1 MLRGLY
7 TAASGML
14 LEKTRTDVIANNL
27 ANVNTTGFKRD
38 SLLTEA
44 FPQLLLHRLDDP
56 VQQMPLVPWPP
67 VDLRPPVGWVGVGA
81 AVQGTATDF
90 TQGQLVVTDNPL
102 DVALVGRGFLVVEE
116 RGGLRYTRNGSLA
129 LDSEGYLVTSE
140 GARVLG
146 LNGPVA
152 VSGSKI
158 QITAEGEVL
167 VDGAYV
173 DTLQVVDFPEPAGLV
188 KEGDSLYRATA
199 AAGAP
204 QPAEA
209 EVRQGVLER
218 SNVNSIQE
226 MIDLI
231 AATRAYEANQKMVLT
246 QDQLLGKAVNEVG
259 RVG

>member
-14 LEKTRTDVIANNL
+14 LEKTHADVIANNL

-44 FPQLLLHRLDDP
+44 FPQMLMHRLDDP
-56 VQQMPLVPWPP
+56 AQLIPGQPGRWIDP
-67 VDLRPPVGWVGVGA
+67 RPPVGWVGVGA

-140 GARVLG
+140 GARILG
-146 LNGPVA
+146 LSGPVA
-152 VSGSKI
+152 ISGNKV
-158 QITAEGEVL
+158 QITVEGEVL

-173 DTLQVVDFPEPAGLV
+173 DTLQIVDFPEPASLI

-199 AAGAP
+199 AAGLP
-204 QPAEA
+204 RPAEA

-231 AATRAYEANQKMVLT
+231 AAMRAYEANQKVVLT